1 MTLLSQGPCLR
12 EKDGYH
18 TEKQEQVPF
27 FSLLPVPTVACHEDS
42 CSRRKPFPSTHD
54 YRTPKI
60 VFMFD
65 KTGENQP
72 YLPWTLVR
80 RGVY

>member
-42 CSRRKPFPSTHD
+42 CVPVGSHSPVLTTTGPQRLSLCLTKLG
-54 YRTPKI
+54 KI
-60 VFMFD
+60 SHICH
-65 KTGENQP
+65 G
-72 YLPWTLVR
+72 PW
-80 RGVY
+80 